1 MKISVRQKVVGAFVA
16 VALLTAAASGIS
28 YSFLNKIDHSYSS
41 LLEDNSSMLEGVGE
55 VLALTHQQNGMLFAY
70 LVEPSKEK
78 ETSLKALNE
87 QLGGKIKELEGLAL
101 TEETLSEV
109 QKMGESNQTFAR
121 LTQKVTEYVDR
132 SEPGLAR
139 TEALMWAVPTTQ
151 TLEQA
156 AGQIS
161 EQQQALLAQR
171 QAENSEVVDATETS
185 MLVISLFVLLFAI
198 TIGLLLSRSI
208 VRPMREMV
216 QAAGRIA
223 DCDLTVGDLRITSRD
238 EIGELAGAFNRM
250 KASLHEMVSR
260 VGQSAQEVAAA
271 AEELNG
277 SSGQV
282 SEALQQITEI
292 VQDISA
298 GTEQQVGSVQAGVG
312 IIEGVS
318 YQLGSITGITEA
330 ADATSAEAR
339 RTASSGDEAI
349 RSAMGQMQ
357 SILAKMQELSGAVE
371 RLGGR
376 SSQIMAANELIA
388 GIAQQT
394 NMLALNASIEAARAG
409 AAGRGFA
416 VVADEV
422 RKLSMQTTEA
432 AAEIARL
439 IEGIRSETAAVVQGA
454 AAGSQEVSR
463 GIGIV
468 EEAGAAFR
476 RIHEAV
482 DDVAGQMLRVSEET
496 KAIAAE
502 SRSAVSMMHS
512 VQEVAAAAA
521 ESTHSVSHHV
531 EGQFA
536 SMEEIVSSS
545 TMLSRMAEELSDLI
559 RKFRV

>member
-1 MKISVRQKVVGAFVA
+1 MKISVRQKIVGAFVA
-16 VALLTAAASGIS
+16 VALLTGAASGIS
-28 YSFLNKIDHSYSS
+28 YSFLNKIDRSYSS
-41 LLEDNSSMLEGVGE
+41 LLEDNSRMLEGVGQ
-55 VLALTHQQNGMLFAY
+55 VLAFTQQQNAMLFGY
-70 LVEPSKEK
+70 LVEPTKEK
-78 ETSLKALNE
+78 EASLQSLNE
-87 QLGGKIKELEGLAL
+87 QLSGKIKELEGLASG
-101 TEETLSEV
+101 EDALSEV

-121 LTQKVTEYVDR
+121 LTQKVTEYIDR
-132 SEPGLAR
+132 KEPGLAR
-139 TEALMWAVPTTQ
+139 SEALIWAVPTTQ

-156 AGQIS
+156 AAHIS
-161 EQQQALLAQR
+161 EQQKALMAQR
-171 QAENSEVVDATETS
+171 QAENADVVSATETS
-185 MLVISLFVLLFAI
+185 LLIVSLFVLLFAI
-198 TIGLLLSRSI
+198 AIGLLLSRSI

-223 DCDLTVGDLRITSRD
+223 DCDLTVGDLRIASRD

-349 RSAMGQMQ
+349 RSAMEQMQ
-357 SILAKMQELSGAVE
+357 SILAKMQELTAAVE

-422 RKLSMQTTEA
+422 RKLSMQTTDA
-432 AAEIARL
+432 AGEIAGL

-454 AAGSQEVSR
+454 AAGTQEVAR

-468 EEAGAAFR
+468 EEAGSAFR

-482 DDVAGQMLRVSEET
+482 DDVARQMLRVSEET

-502 SRSAVSMMHS
+502 SRSAVSTMHS

-545 TMLSRMAEELSDLI
+545 TMLSRMAEDLSDLI

>member
-1 MKISVRQKVVGAFVA
+1 MKISLRRKIVGSFVA
-16 VALLTAAASGIS
+16 VALLTGVASGIS
-28 YSFLNKIDHSYSS
+28 YSFLNKIDNSYSS
-41 LLEDNSSMLEGVGE
+41 LLDDNSAMLEKVGH
-55 VLALTHQQNGMLFAY
+55 VLALTHQQNSILFGY
-70 LVEPSKEK
+70 LVEPAPEK
-78 ETSLKALNE
+78 VTSLKSLNE
-87 QLGGKIKELEGLAL
+87 QLAGEIKGLEGQVS
-101 TEETLSEV
+101 TEEALSEL

-121 LTQKVTEYVDR
+121 LTQKVTEYADR
-132 SEPGLAR
+132 GELGLAKS
-139 TEALMWAVPTTQ
+139 EALMWAVPTTQ

-156 AGQIS
+156 AGRIQA
-161 EQQQALLAQR
+161 QQQEMMAQR
-171 QAENSEVVDATETS
+171 KADNSAVVAATETS
-185 MLVISLFVLLFAI
+185 LLIVSLFVLLFAI
-198 TIGLLLSRSI
+198 TIGMLLSRSI
-208 VRPMREMV
+208 VRPMRQMV

-223 DCDLTVGDLRITSRD
+223 DCDLTEGDLRIASRD

-250 KASLHEMVSR
+250 KGSLHEMVSR

-282 SEALQQITEI
+282 GEALQQITEI

-298 GTEQQVGSVQAGVG
+298 GAQQQVGSVQAGVG

-318 YQLGSITGITEA
+318 QQLGGIAGITEA
-330 ADATSAEAR
+330 ADATSSEAR
-339 RTASSGDEAI
+339 QTAAAGDHAI

-357 SILAKMQELSGAVE
+357 SILSKMQELTTAVE

-376 SSQIMAANELIA
+376 SSQIMAANDLIA

-432 AAEIARL
+432 AGEIAQL
-439 IEGIRSETAAVVQGA
+439 IEGIRSETAAVVEGA
-454 AAGSQEVSR
+454 DAGTQEVSR
-463 GIGIV
+463 GIRVV
-468 EEAGAAFR
+468 EEAGTAFR

-482 DDVAGQMLRVSEET
+482 DDMARQMLRVSDET

-502 SRSAVSMMHS
+502 SRSAVTTIHT

-521 ESTHSVSHHV
+521 ESTHSVSSHV

-545 TMLSRMAEELSDLI
+545 TMLSRMAEDLSDLI

>member
-1 MKISVRQKVVGAFVA
+1 
-16 VALLTAAASGIS
+16 
-28 YSFLNKIDHSYSS
+28 
-41 LLEDNSSMLEGVGE
+41 
-55 VLALTHQQNGMLFAY
+55 
-70 LVEPSKEK
+70 
-78 ETSLKALNE
+78 
-87 QLGGKIKELEGLAL
+87 
-101 TEETLSEV
+101 
-109 QKMGESNQTFAR
+109 
-121 LTQKVTEYVDR
+121 
-132 SEPGLAR
+132 
-139 TEALMWAVPTTQ
+139 
-151 TLEQA
+151 
-156 AGQIS
+156 
-161 EQQQALLAQR
+161 
-171 QAENSEVVDATETS
+171 

-357 SILAKMQELSGAVE
+357 SILAKMQELSAAVE

-502 SRSAVSMMHS
+502 SRSAVSTMHS

-545 TMLSRMAEELSDLI
+545 TMLSRMAEDLSDLI